1 MTQILILESAAPKRI
16 IEKVC
21 QLFETREH
29 ADPEVT
35 IVCRKSSLSLLSV
48 LDGVK
53 IRPVDSDVHEQIPE
67 ELRRKTYDVA
77 YAFWTGEKKYRRMKR
92 LAVRLKAEITYI
104 VAGDGNEFKL
114 TWKAMVRHAMFRF
127 RHPLPTDHRDFVG
140 AQEAGE
146 RILIIQSA
154 EPAYVSE
161 ALDRLRESRIFPNP
175 HYTLFCRN
183 IPEVRKRFE
192 NHPGLARIWTH
203 SETRNSWGHLRHLR
217 RERFEGL
224 VLFLTGDPSYRKV
237 KVFAFML
244 GIPIR
249 RMLVFNE
256 TADCFFFNWKQWLSL
271 ISRRTQDMTRTG
283 ITTKPIHRAHFP
295 LAIAIKAVL
304 LPFRFLY
311 LHLVWIRL
319 RLSGIIWSRKNH
331 DRSIQLPPFS
341 GS

>member
-1 MTQILILESAAPKRI
+1 LESASPKRI
-16 IEKVC
+16 IQKV
-21 QLFETREH
+21 QHLFEIRAH
-29 ADPEVT
+29 ADPEVS
-35 IVCRKSSLSLLSV
+35 IICRKSSLSLLSV

-53 IRPVDSDVHEQIPE
+53 IYPVDSDVHEQIPE
-67 ELRRKTYDVA
+67 ELSRKTFDVA

-92 LAVRLKAEITYI
+92 LALRLKAKSTRI

-127 RHPLPTDHRDFVG
+127 RHPLPTDHRNFVG
-140 AQEAGE
+140 THEAGE

-154 EPAYVSE
+154 EPAYVLE
-161 ALDRLRESRIFPNP
+161 ALDRLGDNRIFPKP
-175 HYTLFCRN
+175 HYTLFCRD

-192 NHPGLARIWTH
+192 NHPGLARIWPH
-203 SETRNSWGHLRHLR
+203 AETRNSWGHLRHLR
-217 RERFEGL
+217 RERFDCL
-224 VLFLTGDPSYRKV
+224 VLFMTGDPSYRKV

-244 GIPIR
+244 GVPIR
-249 RMLVFNE
+249 RILVFNE

-271 ISRRTQDMTRTG
+271 ISRHMQDRPRTG
-283 ITTKPIHRAHFP
+283 ITVKPIHWARFP
-295 LAIAIKAVL
+295 VALIIKAVL

-319 RLSGIIWSRKNH
+319 RLSGIIGSRKNH